1 MNRRQKMK
9 IAGQIGLVI
18 LGIAVIYLIVMLIDN
33 RIGIFESDDTD
44 DSYEEEELP
53 IDIDGKIYELSHEMS
68 TYLVMCTV
76 NSGNEEAD
84 ERKDYV

>member
-68 TYLVMCTV
+68 TYLVR
-76 NSGNEEAD
+76 EHLQ
-84 ERKDYV
+84 R

>member
-33 RIGIFESDDTD
+33 RIGIFESDDT
-44 DSYEEEELP
+44 
-53 IDIDGKIYELSHEMS
+53 
-68 TYLVMCTV
+68 
-76 NSGNEEAD
+76 
-84 ERKDYV
+84 